1 MAIAELCLVEKPVL
15 FVPYPFAAED
25 HQTAN
30 AKNLVQKN
38 AALMVKDDE
47 AIEKIVPMIIDLSK
61 NEEKQNELRDNIKK
75 LAIKNADEVIAEEI
89 IKAIE

>member
-1 MAIAELCLVEKPVL
+1 
-15 FVPYPFAAED
+15 
-25 HQTAN
+25 
-30 AKNLVQKN
+30 
-38 AALMVKDDE
+38 
-47 AIEKIVPMIIDLSK
+47 MIIDLSK